1 MLGVFTPCGPAQVS
15 QPLGVYL
22 QTQGFVPPW
31 GSRRHID
38 SLSSFTFPS
47 VIPEL
52 VATAGGQG
60 SHETLDF
67 PRELPPVVGLRSHTI
82 CLRAAAGGGSGLFL
96 KFLVNHGDRQR
107 CRSVR
112 GPLVSAAAESRF

>member
-1 MLGVFTPCGPAQVS
+1 MLGVFTFCSPAQVS

-22 QTQGFVPPW
+22 QTRSFVSPS

-38 SLSSFTFPS
+38 SLSSFAFPS

-60 SHETLDF
+60 SRETLDF
-67 PRELPPVVGLRSHTI
+67 PRELPPVFRPSLSHYLPASCSWRWQRFI
-82 CLRAAAGGGSGLFL
+82 FKVSGES
-96 KFLVNHGDRQR
+96 RR
-107 CRSVR
+107 
-112 GPLVSAAAESRF
+112 SAALPKRSGATC